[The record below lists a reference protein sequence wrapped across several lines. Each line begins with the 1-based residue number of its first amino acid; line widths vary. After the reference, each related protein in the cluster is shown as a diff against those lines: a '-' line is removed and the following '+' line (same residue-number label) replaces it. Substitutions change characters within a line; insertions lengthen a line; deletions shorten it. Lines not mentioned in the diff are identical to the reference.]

1 MSEISFIDIDTAVDD
16 RGYLQFCNSLDLTK
30 YVRFYDVINYQS
42 NFIRAWHAHKK
53 ESKAAIV
60 REGSAMLCL
69 VKLDNW
75 KKPSKKL
82 EIKKFFLS
90 QKKPKVLEIPP
101 GYANGFMSLEP
112 NTKITFYSDKS
123 TKDSLGDDY
132 RFNYDFWNPWKINYR

>member
-1 MSEISFIDIDTAVDD
+1 MSEINFIDIDTVVDD
-16 RGYLQFCNSLDLTK
+16 RGYLHFCNSLDLTK

-42 NFIRAWHAHKK
+42 NFIRAWHGHKK